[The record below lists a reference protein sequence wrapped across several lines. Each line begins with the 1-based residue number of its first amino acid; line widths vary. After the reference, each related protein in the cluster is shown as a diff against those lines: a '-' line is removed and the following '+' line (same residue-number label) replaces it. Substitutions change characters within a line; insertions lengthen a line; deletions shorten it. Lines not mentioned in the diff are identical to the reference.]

1 MTFHSE
7 LRKSLEYEYTSQ
19 WMNYPDNFPESKQ
32 QFSYLEKRI
41 WEIKFNR
48 FLSVIKKE
56 AKQNKPNKR
65 KLIELSKHFFENNLA
80 YSSEQLAL
88 IFSDKMIEATKD
100 FINQA
105 WSFLL

>member
-19 WMNYPDNFPESKQ
+19 WMNCPDNFPESKL
-32 QFSYLEKRI
+32 QFSYIEKRI
-41 WEIKFNR
+41 WEIKLNR

-65 KLIELSKHFFENNLA
+65 KLI
-80 YSSEQLAL
+80 
-88 IFSDKMIEATKD
+88 
-100 FINQA
+100 
-105 WSFLL
+105 